1 MPIRFA
7 CEHCGQKLNVSS
19 RQAGISA
26 KCPKCQKRIKVPA
39 ESSRPTESKAEV
51 DSPAADPATEPAAE
65 DAAMEANPYSEF
77 MVYDDDVE
85 WSFEPEE
92 TERERAQN
100 ATVDLTRV
108 AIPRSVLYLQGALLI
123 IVACVA
129 FILGFMLGG
138 NGKSKVASIAP
149 RPCVLTGIVV
159 YTAASGANRPDDESV
174 VLVFPTEARPAP
186 QNKIAIDGLRP
197 GDPFPH
203 DDSHNLQLLRSLG
216 GECVRTDE
224 QGQFE
229 LQLPDAGQ
237 FFVLVVSKNA
247 YRNPGQ
253 QFAQGEMNDIAQL
266 GRYVQSATDLL
277 GNSKYEWRQVA
288 VRGDRRLEF
297 AF

>member
-1 MPIRFA
+1 MVLRAGRDRAGAGTKRHSGFD
-7 CEHCGQKLNVSS
+7 S
-19 RQAGISA
+19 RGDTPQRAL
-26 KCPKCQKRIKVPA
+26 PA
-39 ESSRPTESKAEV
+39 R
-51 DSPAADPATEPAAE
+51 
-65 DAAMEANPYSEF
+65 
-77 MVYDDDVE
+77 
-85 WSFEPEE
+85 
-92 TERERAQN
+92 
-100 ATVDLTRV
+100 
-108 AIPRSVLYLQGALLI
+108 
-123 IVACVA
+123 CVA
-129 FILGFMLGG
+129 DHRGLCGLHLGIHVGWQWQVQSG
-138 NGKSKVASIAP
+138 QH
-149 RPCVLTGIVV
+149 R
-159 YTAASGANRPDDESV
+159 AATLSGANRPDDESV